1 MKVLSNN
8 IQMLTGLLVLFT
20 FRQMERKPYLT
31 IVLQMYD
38 CETILRLRRLAS
50 LVLYSK

>member
-8 IQMLTGLLVLFT
+8 IQMLTGLLVLCT
-20 FRQMERKPYLT
+20 FRQMERT
-31 IVLQMYD
+31 ISYNSTANERLWN
-38 CETILRLRRLAS
+38 ILRHLDL